1 MFKTNKLVASNM
13 TVTTSQI
20 VSDGG
25 RMTSTSEWSHQ
36 EAGRNVPGSSSPEAA
51 VNSGIHVGLEL
62 FAAGYCRHPEFLTL
76 AGGTIRPVSFPAGFA
91 LITHPERGYILFDTG
106 YSARF
111 FQETSK
117 LPALLY
123 RWITPV
129 IFKEEDSALNQLKRL
144 GIEAEEIRFIILS
157 HFHGD
162 HIAGLRDF
170 PAAAILYK
178 GEAYNAVKGLGAFAA
193 VKAAYLPGLLPGDFA
208 ERSLLMEDAAR
219 RTLSREF
226 PFEHGYD
233 LFGDG
238 SLIAVDVPGHAAG
251 QIGLFLTTDAGPH
264 FLCADAVWSSRAYR
278 ERRKPHAA
286 ARLIMSSP
294 EQYEDSFQRLCS
306 LHEQYPHIEIVPS
319 HCAEA
324 LSRGKRGNGL

>member
-1 MFKTNKLVASNM
+1 MKAITEQTLSGEQSQCLDATSGRQAAGAYMPGGASGQ
-13 TVTTSQI
+13 T
-20 VSDGG
+20 
-25 RMTSTSEWSHQ
+25 
-36 EAGRNVPGSSSPEAA
+36 
-51 VNSGIHVGLEL
+51 VNSNIRVELEL

-76 AGGTIRPVSFPAGFA
+76 AGGTFKPVSFPAGFA

-106 YSARF
+106 YSERF

-144 GIEAEEIRFIILS
+144 GIEAEEIRYVVLS

-170 PAAAILYK
+170 PNASILYK
-178 GEAYNAVKGLGAFAA
+178 GEAYDAVKGLPAFAA
-193 VKAAYLPGLLPGDFA
+193 VKAAYLPGLLPDNLE
-208 ERSLLMEDAAR
+208 ERSLLMEDTAR
-219 RTLSREF
+219 IPLGEDF
-226 PFEHGYD
+226 PFEYGYD
-233 LFGDG
+233 WFGDG

-251 QIGLFLTTDAGPH
+251 QIGLFLVTESGPY
-264 FLCADAVWSSRAYR
+264 FLCADAVWSSRAFR

-286 ARLIMSSP
+286 ARIIMSSRT
-294 EQYEDSFQRLCS
+294 QYEDSFQRLCS
-306 LHEQYPHIEIVPS
+306 LHERFPQIEIVPS

-324 LSRGKRGNGL
+324 LWRGKWRDGS